1 MHPRLQIGLIQKFRN
16 REIIGG
22 VSHENKNEYI
32 SKKNCMKRNLTALE
46 RYQDKYEQL
55 QFQII
60 HFTSLLLSLSRA
72 LSLYICIFSLTL
84 SLFHLVSHYIT
95 FFYTS
100 LSLSS
105 SPTLSLF
112 LSLSNHLSHSLR
124 FSLPFS
130 LSINLLRS
138 PCPSLSIFTSCLPIS
153 SL

>member
-16 REIIGG
+16 REIIGD
-22 VSHENKNEYI
+22 VSHENKNEYN

-84 SLFHLVSHYIT
+84 SLYHLVSHYLT

-112 LSLSNHLSHSLR
+112 LSLSNHLSHSLC